1 MPLSFLWYILFIFS
15 CISAGQLVNRNRMVC
30 SILTGV
36 IIYTIMEA
44 ENLVIMA
51 FTGYYDY
58 MELVMEPT
66 VTEAELM
73 ASMKNMLNSTI
84 IGSVIVQI
92 LFLIALWFFCC
103 YINKKKL
110 NLE

>member
-1 MPLSFLWYILFIFS
+1 
-15 CISAGQLVNRNRMVC
+15 MVC

-44 ENLVIMA
+44 ANLVIMA
-51 FTGYYDY
+51 FTGYFDY
-58 MELVMEPT
+58 MELVMDSSVSE
-66 VTEAELM
+66 EELM
-73 ASMKNMLNSTI
+73 NSMHSMLNSTM